1 MDGSKYSPAH
11 SRHATRQRPR
21 RNGSIARD
29 TRALRSSRRRTNL
42 NNRIVR
48 SVPTFVIGIDW
59 QLVRT
64 SARFSCSCNDFR
76 RSSAWRRWN
85 APCASRG
92 THMAFRNFGTDLA
105 IDLGT
110 ANTCV
115 YAKGRG
121 VILNEPSLIAF
132 HAASGVVEAVG
143 ATAREMLGR
152 SPGHLRPVRP
162 IKDGVI
168 ADFDA
173 TEKMLAHFI
182 RKTH

>member
-1 MDGSKYSPAH
+1 
-11 SRHATRQRPR
+11 
-21 RNGSIARD
+21 
-29 TRALRSSRRRTNL
+29 
-42 NNRIVR
+42 
-48 SVPTFVIGIDW
+48 
-59 QLVRT
+59 
-64 SARFSCSCNDFR
+64 
-76 RSSAWRRWN
+76 
-85 APCASRG
+85 
-92 THMAFRNFGTDLA
+92 MAFTHFGTDLA

-132 HAASGVVEAVG
+132 HAVSGVVEAVG

-168 ADFDA
+168 ADFAA
-173 TEKMLAHFI
+173 T
-182 RKTH
+182 

>member
-1 MDGSKYSPAH
+1 MLLAH
-11 SRHATRQRPR
+11 A
-21 RNGSIARD
+21 GVAM
-29 TRALRSSRRRTNL
+29 AL
-42 NNRIVR
+42 
-48 SVPTFVIGIDW
+48 
-59 QLVRT
+59 
-64 SARFSCSCNDFR
+64 
-76 RSSAWRRWN
+76 
-85 APCASRG
+85 
-92 THMAFRNFGTDLA
+92 THLGTDLA

-132 HAASGVVEAVG
+132 NTVSGVVEAVG
-143 ATAREMLGR
+143 GAAREMLGR
-152 SPGHLRPVRP
+152 SPGHLRPVWP

-182 RKTH
+182 RKTHRIVDQVHLARLRPIWPQHSVRGCRLPTRPAT